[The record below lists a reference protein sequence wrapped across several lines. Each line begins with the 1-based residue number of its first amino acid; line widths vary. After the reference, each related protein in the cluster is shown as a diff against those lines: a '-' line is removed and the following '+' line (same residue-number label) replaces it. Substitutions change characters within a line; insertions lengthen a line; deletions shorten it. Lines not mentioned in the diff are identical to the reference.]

1 MDRNDSLVFVTSFL
15 MLVWLCQFW
24 KLCQSKGWKIEPAKK
39 VRQLRARTPDDCPY
53 CRQKHASRCERVVQ
67 QRELP
72 RPWSE
77 VKSRRGRK
85 KQIMTEGHACR
96 NRECVY
102 RGIRN
107 QNLHALIGY
116 GSHGK
121 CERIPDFYCQ
131 ACGKKV
137 TSRWETPMYRLKTA
151 SRRVAE
157 VLTALAEGVDL
168 SAAVRV
174 FGHGE
179 GTMRCWLARAGAHG
193 ERLHER
199 LFRNLWLEHVQLD
212 ELVVQIRGKGREMW
226 LWVALEAETKLMP
239 VLQLGPRTQEVAHGV
254 VHSLAGML
262 APGCVP
268 AFTSDGLNH
277 YFYSLT
283 AHFGEWQETEEG
295 KVRWVVSPQL
305 VYAQLKK
312 IRVWRRLVG
321 TEQRMLSGTREM
333 LRERLHGCGLRAT
346 IQTAFVERVNLTL
359 RQSVAGLARRTWSV
373 AAVPTELDVHLMW
386 YRAYY
391 HFSRPHES
399 LRLTY
404 TNTNAKGEEVVRY
417 WNRTPAMAA
426 GLTRRRFTVKE
437 LLLLPL
443 PAAN

>member
-1 MDRNDSLVFVTSFL
+1 MDRNDCLVFVTSVL
-15 MLVWLCQFW
+15 MVVWFW
-24 KLCQSKGWKIEPAKK
+24 QVWRLWQSHGWKIEAVKK
-39 VRQLRARTPDDCPY
+39 LRQLRARTPHDCPY
-53 CRQKHASRCERVVQ
+53 CRQQHASRCERVVRE
-67 QRELP
+67 RELP

-77 VKSRRGRK
+77 LKSRRGRK
-85 KQIMTEGHACR
+85 KQVVTEGHACR
-96 NRECVY
+96 NPECAY

-121 CERIPDFYCQ
+121 CERIQDFYCQ

-151 SRRVAE
+151 TRRVAE
-157 VLTALAEGVDL
+157 VLTALAEGLDL

-179 GTMRCWLARAGAHG
+179 GTMRCWLARASEHG
-193 ERLHER
+193 ERMHER
-199 LFRNLWLEHVQLD
+199 HFRDLWLRHVQLD
-212 ELVVQIRGKGREMW
+212 ELVVQIRGKGRDLW

-254 VHSLAGML
+254 VHLLRAML
-262 APGCVP
+262 ASGCVP

-283 AHFGEWQETEEG
+283 AHFGEWQEDEEG

-321 TEQRMLSGTREM
+321 TEQRVLCGSREM
-333 LRERLHGCGLRAT
+333 LRERLHVCGLRAT

-359 RQSVAGLARRTWSV
+359 RQSVAGLARRTWSTAV
-373 AAVPTELDVHLMW
+373 APVELEAHLMW
-386 YRAYY
+386 YQAYY

-399 LRLTY
+399 LRLTR
-404 TNTNAKGEEVVRY
+404 TRTNAKGEEVVRY
-417 WNRTPAMAA
+417 RNRTPAMAA

-443 PAAN
+443 PAAG